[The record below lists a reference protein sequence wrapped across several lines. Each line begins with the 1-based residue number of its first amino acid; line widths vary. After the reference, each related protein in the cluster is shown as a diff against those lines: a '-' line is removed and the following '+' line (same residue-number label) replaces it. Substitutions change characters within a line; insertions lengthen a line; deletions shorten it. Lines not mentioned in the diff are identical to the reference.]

1 MAGLPTYLDTDRITQ
16 IPVSV
21 ATPLPVTIDASGA
34 ANSLTNPI
42 FVANAEAGD
51 TTGTFTNGTQTTSV
65 TATNCDGYATA
76 LVSINGTYGTAT
88 AVFEASDDGGT
99 TWYSI
104 GGARSDGL
112 VAQTGY
118 TSQTN
123 ATLQWACP
131 VSGNDSFRVRSTAV
145 ASGTVNVR
153 ISVSSIVTIP
163 STSVVSGAGPAGATT
178 IGNPVFVGAWNGA
191 ATFGILCDGNGR
203 IITAGGSANG
213 SAVVGAPNLTAGYDG
228 TTVRTLL
235 TDASGRQVLAPF
247 SKTNITTGTTTLVK
261 SGAGILH
268 AIVVGTPVASATIK
282 FYDGLTAVNIFST
295 MTLGSVITGI
305 DPMSVTYD
313 VAFTTGLTIVTS
325 GATDITV
332 SWS

>member
-1 MAGLPTYLDTDRITQ
+1 MSDPIQYLDTDRINTL
-16 IPVSV
+16 PVSV
-21 ATPLPVTIDASGA
+21 ATPLPVAMTMGGA
-34 ANSLTNPI
+34 ANSLANPVFI
-42 FVANAEAGD
+42 ANAEAGD

-99 TWYSI
+99 TWYTI

-153 ISVSSIVTIP
+153 ISISSIVTIP
-163 STSVVSGAGPAGATT
+163 STSVVTGSAAAGTT
-178 IGNPVFVGAWNGA
+178 AVGNPVFVAGWDGATARGLL
-191 ATFGILCDGNGR
+191 TDGNGR
-203 IITAGGSANG
+203 QLGTLVPNATLGGVTTTRLGQAATTNAANIKASAGQVTSWDFSNNGAAFAYVKLYNKASAPTVGTDAIAHVIGIPAGGS
-213 SAVVGAPNLTAGYDG
+213 
-228 TTVRTLL
+228 
-235 TDASGRQVLAPF
+235 
-247 SKTNITTGTTTLVK
+247 K
-261 SGAGILH
+261 S
-268 AIVVGTPVASATIK
+268 
-282 FYDGLTAVNIFST
+282 
-295 MTLGSVITGI
+295 MTL
-305 DPMSVTYD
+305 TYPLT
-313 VAFTTGLTIVTS
+313 FTTGISIAVTT
-325 GATDITV
+325 GAIDSDATAPAINQV
-332 SWS
+332 LGSIGFV